1 MKKAD
6 DKLIA
11 RCKKGLASALE
22 RENTARERW
31 KADYKFANADPDNGY
46 QWESKLL
53 HSRQHDPNGARP
65 ALTINKT
72 KQHNRQIT
80 NEARQNKPAVRVFPV
95 DGGADKKTA
104 EILNGIIRHI
114 EANSDADS
122 AYETATEH
130 QVDAGIGYWRVVTD
144 YARDDTFDQ
153 EIFIRRIK
161 NPLNVVLGDH
171 NEADGSDARE
181 GWIFNDVPRDEFL
194 RRYPS
199 VDPASWEDLDSA
211 GWITKDTVREC
222 EYFVITDKQ
231 DTLIVGDD
239 GNPVLWSKLKP
250 EDQARYAL
258 RKDLRKR
265 PVNTPT
271 LTWYKLA
278 GDGTELDSRELLG
291 RYIPIVKVVGEELEI
306 DGEIDRKGHTR
317 TMKDAQRMYNYWS
330 SAGVEFGA
338 LQGRQPYLASA
349 EAIAGYEDY
358 WNAVNKTNQP
368 YLPYNAF
375 DDEGNAIPMPVR
387 QQPPVAAPMF
397 MTGMQVAA
405 EELKMA
411 SGQYDSS
418 LGRSG
423 TATSGRQELAQ
434 QQKGDTATFHFR
446 DNLARAVR
454 FTGKILIDLIP
465 KIYDTPRIARMLGED
480 GKDDEVQVD
489 PSMDVGYREE
499 QDPRTNEI
507 RRIFNPSIGRYDV
520 RAGSG
525 PSYSTRRQEAFY
537 ALTDLAGRNP
547 QVMQVAGDLVM
558 KAADFPMA
566 EELAERFE
574 KALPPGI
581 KGDDSVDP
589 QVQAMQQQLQQA
601 QSQLQDLGQKYNMLH
616 DAKGIETQKL
626 HLDGYRAETDR
637 LKILVGQM
645 PQQIAQAIA
654 QEFGLNLAAEP
665 PLESAGPG
673 PLPAAAPPPEAGPA
687 VPQHEETPPSAGFSL
702 PEQQLQ

>member
-1 MKKAD
+1 MPKAD
-6 DKLIA
+6 QKIID

-22 RENTARERW
+22 REQNARDRW

-46 QWESKLL
+46 QWDAALL
-53 HSRQHDPNGARP
+53 KARMNDPNGARP

-104 EILNGIIRHI
+104 QILNGIIRHI

-130 QVDAGIGYWRVVTD
+130 QVDAGVGYWRVVTD
-144 YARDDTFDQ
+144 YASDDSFDQ

-171 NEADGSDARE
+171 NEADASDARE

-194 RRYPS
+194 RRYPN
-199 VDPASWEDLDSA
+199 VNPADWDALDSA
-211 GWITKDTVREC
+211 GWVTRDTVREC
-222 EYFVITDKQ
+222 EYFLITDEE

-239 GNPVLWSKLKP
+239 GATVLWSKLSP
-250 EDQARYAL
+250 EDQARYKL
-258 RKDLRKR
+258 RNDLRKR
-265 PVNTPT
+265 PVKRAK
-271 LTWYKLA
+271 LTWYKLG
-278 GDGTELDSRELLG
+278 GDGEQLDSRELAG

-317 TMKDAQRMYNYWS
+317 GMKDAQRMYNYWT

-338 LQGRQPYLASA
+338 LQGKQPYLAPA
-349 EAIAGYEDY
+349 EAIEGYEEY
-358 WNAVNKTNQP
+358 WNNINKSNQP

-375 DDEGNAIPMPVR
+375 DGDGNAIPMPVR
-387 QQPPVAAPMF
+387 QQPPVAAPMY
-397 MTGMQVAA
+397 MSGMQVAA

-423 TATSGRQELAQ
+423 NATSGRQELAQ

-446 DNLARAVR
+446 DNVARAIR
-454 FTGKILIDLIP
+454 YTGKILVDLIP

-480 GKDDEVQVD
+480 GKDDEVQID
-489 PSMDVGYREE
+489 PSMKVAYREE
-499 QDPRTNEI
+499 QDPMTNEI
-507 RRIFNPSIGRYDV
+507 KRIFNPSIGRYDV
-520 RAGSG
+520 RVGSG

-574 KALPPGI
+574 KALPPNI
-581 KGDDSVDP
+581 KDKNAP
-589 QVQAMQQQLQQA
+589 TPEMQQLQQKLEQTEA
-601 QSQLQDLGQKYNMLH
+601 QLQALGQQYNQLH
-616 DAKGIETQKL
+616 DGREVDERKL
-626 HLDGYRAETDR
+626 YLDQYRAETER
-637 LKILVGQM
+637 LKIIYPQM
-645 PQQIAQAIA
+645 PQQIAQVIA
-654 QEFGLNLAAEP
+654 QDFGLELVNEA
-665 PLESAGPG
+665 PLTQGNGEPG
-673 PLPAAAPPPEAGPA
+673 PPPAAPPPPEA
-687 VPQHEETPPSAGFSL
+687 QQQYEENPPSAGFSL
-702 PEQQLQ
+702 PEPQ

>member
-1 MKKAD
+1 MPKAD
-6 DKLIA
+6 EKIIE
-11 RCKKGLASALE
+11 RCKKGLASALD
-22 RENTARERW
+22 REQNARDRW

-46 QWESKLL
+46 QWDAALL
-53 HSRQHDPNGARP
+53 KARMNDPNGARP

-104 EILNGIIRHI
+104 QILNGIIRHI

-130 QVDAGIGYWRVVTD
+130 QVDAGVGYWRVVTD
-144 YARDDTFDQ
+144 YASDDSFDQ

-194 RRYPS
+194 RRYPN
-199 VDPASWEDLDSA
+199 VDPASWDALDSA
-211 GWITKDTVREC
+211 GWVTKDTVREC
-222 EYFVITDKQ
+222 EYFLITDEE

-239 GNPVLWSKLKP
+239 GATVLWSKLSP
-250 EDQARYAL
+250 EDQARYKL
-258 RKDLRKR
+258 RADLRKR
-265 PVNTPT
+265 PVKRPK
-271 LTWYKLA
+271 LTWYKLG
-278 GDGTELDSRELLG
+278 GDGEQLDSRELAG
-291 RYIPIVKVVGEELEI
+291 RYIPIVKVVGDELEI

-317 TMKDAQRMYNYWS
+317 GMKDAQRMYNYWT

-338 LQGRQPYLASA
+338 LQGKQPYLAPA
-349 EAIAGYEDY
+349 EAIEGYEEY
-358 WNAVNKTNQP
+358 WNNINKTNQP

-375 DDEGNAIPMPVR
+375 DADGNAIPMPVR
-387 QQPPVAAPMF
+387 QQPPVAAPMY
-397 MTGMQVAA
+397 MSGMQVAA
-405 EELKMA
+405 EELKMS

-418 LGRSG
+418 FGRSG
-423 TATSGRQELAQ
+423 NATSGRQEYAQ

-446 DNLARAVR
+446 DNVARAIR
-454 FTGKILIDLIP
+454 YTGKILVDLIP

-480 GKDDEVQVD
+480 GKDDEVRID
-489 PSMDVGYREE
+489 PSMKVAYREE
-499 QDPRTNEI
+499 QDPMTNEI
-507 RRIFNPSIGRYDV
+507 KRIFNPSIGRYDV
-520 RAGSG
+520 RVGSG

-537 ALTDLAGRNP
+537 ALTDMASRNP

-574 KALPPGI
+574 KTLPPNI
-581 KGDDSVDP
+581 KDRSAP
-589 QVQAMQQQLQQA
+589 TPEMQQLQQKLEQTEA
-601 QSQLQDLGQKYNMLH
+601 QLQALGQQYNQLH
-616 DAKGIETQKL
+616 GAKGIEAQKL
-626 HLDGYRAETDR
+626 RLDSYRAESDR
-637 LKILVGQM
+637 LKLALPYM
-645 PQQIAQAIA
+645 PQQIATAIA
-654 QEFGLNLAAEP
+654 AEFGLDLEAEP
-665 PLESAGPG
+665 PLMQWKGEPG
-673 PLPAAAPPPEAGPA
+673 ASPPAPPPAAE
-687 VPQHEETPPSAGFSL
+687 QQQFEENPPSAGFSL
-702 PEQQLQ
+702 PEPQ

>member
-1 MKKAD
+1 MPKAD
-6 DKLIA
+6 EKLID
-11 RCKKGLASALE
+11 RCKKGLASSLE
-22 RENTARERW
+22 RENTARDRW

-46 QWESKLL
+46 QWEPALL
-53 HSRQHDPNGARP
+53 KARQNDPNGARP
-65 ALTINKT
+65 ALTVNKT

-104 EILNGIIRHI
+104 EILNGVIRHI

-130 QVDAGIGYWRVVTD
+130 QVDAGVGYWRVVTD
-144 YARDDTFDQ
+144 YARDDSFDQ

-161 NPLNVVLGDH
+161 NPLNVVLGPH

-181 GWIFNDVPRDEFL
+181 GWIFNDVPREEFQ
-194 RRYPS
+194 RRYP
-199 VDPASWEDLDSA
+199 DINAASWETLDSA
-211 GWITKDTVREC
+211 GWVTKDTVREC
-222 EYFVITDKQ
+222 EYFLITDEE

-239 GNPVLWSKLKP
+239 GNPVLWSKLQP
-250 EDQARYAL
+250 DVQAQYKL
-258 RKDLRKR
+258 RNDLRKR
-265 PVNTPT
+265 PVKRPK

-278 GDGTELDSRELLG
+278 GDGEQLDSRELAG

-317 TMKDAQRMYNYWS
+317 GMKDAQRMYNYWS

-338 LQGRQPYLASA
+338 LQGKQPYLAPA
-349 EAIAGYEDY
+349 EAIEGYEEY
-358 WNAVNKTNQP
+358 WNNINTSNQP

-375 DDEGNAIPMPVR
+375 DENGNTIPMPQR
-387 QQPPVAAPMF
+387 QQPPVAAPMY
-397 MTGMQVAA
+397 MSGMQVAA

-423 TATSGRQELAQ
+423 NATSGRQEFAQ

-446 DNLARAVR
+446 DNLARAIR
-454 FTGKILIDLIP
+454 YTGKILIDLIP
-465 KIYDTPRIARMLGED
+465 KIYDTPRIAQILGED
-480 GKDDEVQVD
+480 GKDGEVHID
-489 PSMDVGYREE
+489 PAMKVPYREE
-499 QDPRTNEI
+499 QDPSTNEI
-507 RRIFNPSIGRYDV
+507 KRIFNPAIGRYDV
-520 RAGSG
+520 RTGSG

-537 ALTDLAGRNP
+537 TLTDMASRNP

-574 KALPPGI
+574 KTLPPNL
-581 KGDDSVDP
+581 KGKEGASP
-589 QVQAMQQQLQQA
+589 EVQQMQQQLQQA
-601 QSQLQDLGQKYNMLH
+601 QAQLQTLGQEYNQLH
-616 DAKGIETQKL
+616 GDKDGERQKL
-626 HLDGYRAETDR
+626 LLDRYRAETER
-637 LKILVGQM
+637 LKIIYPTMPGQIS
-645 PQQIAQAIA
+645 QVIA
-654 QEFGLNLAAEP
+654 QEFGLNLVNEP
-665 PLESAGPG
+665 PLEQATAEPGAPPG
-673 PLPAAAPPPEAGPA
+673 PPVAEPQQPE
-687 VPQHEETPPSAGFSL
+687 ENPPSAGFSL
-702 PEQQLQ
+702 PEPQ